1 MLKKKTKILDPM
13 PLAVKLRSLRKKT
26 KIRMAIYGSI
36 AFLFVFT
43 LLNELFS
50 RKQLSTSGFITML
63 ILVGIILWKFFSWLK
78 NHRLTSAFPK
88 YLHEISVADT
98 LHTRH
103 LASAMGIPQDKLLSN
118 TRRLTQLGL
127 LPAVSAEKDGKYAL
141 VDVKNHPMAL
151 WMQDAKEEKVKYHA
165 SLRPVKCPTC
175 GAESIVPRGKA
186 TPCPY
191 CGTGLRKR

>member
-1 MLKKKTKILDPM
+1 MLKKTKILDPM

-103 LASAMGIPQDKLLSN
+103 L
-118 TRRLTQLGL
+118 L
-127 LPAVSAEKDGKYAL
+127 LP
-141 VDVKNHPMAL
+141 
-151 WMQDAKEEKVKYHA
+151 WA
-165 SLRPVKCPTC
+165 S
-175 GAESIVPRGKA
+175 PR
-186 TPCPY
+186 
-191 CGTGLRKR
+191 TGC